1 MNRRS
6 LQRRILAAV
15 LIGLAVGAGGLAD
28 AAWTDS
34 GSGTGYSKATTA
46 SALVIGDASGSTT
59 ADLYPGGTGTLYV
72 LVSNPNPFAVTVANV
87 VSAGTITSNKGA
99 ACDAST
105 GVTFA
110 NQAGLSQ
117 VIVAGSS
124 ATLTL
129 SGAVSMTN
137 ASDTTCQGAIFSIPV
152 TVSGT
157 S

>member
-6 LQRRILAAV
+6 LQRRLLIAV

-46 SALVIGDASGSTT
+46 SALVIGDASGSTS
-59 ADLYPGGTGTLYV
+59 ADLYPGATGTLYV
-72 LVSNPNPFAVTVANV
+72 LVSNPNPFAVTVTTV

-99 ACDAST
+99 ACNAST
-105 GVTFA
+105 GVSLTD
-110 NQAGLSQ
+110 QAGLSQ
-117 VIVAGSS
+117 AIGASS
-124 ATLTL
+124 STTLSL
-129 SGAVSMTN
+129 SGAVSMSN
-137 ASDTTCQGAIFSIPV
+137 ASDTTCQGATFSIPV